1 MTNGLMRNIITVLEI
16 DSLLFKRNGQMKWCN
31 LMMMWRSDL
40 DDEDLENCIC
50 DGDCSDCYYCEDV
63 KPRESEEKA

>member
-1 MTNGLMRNIITVLEI
+1 
-16 DSLLFKRNGQMKWCN
+16 MKWCN
-31 LMMMWRSDL
+31 LMMMWCSDM

-63 KPRESEEKA
+63 KPRESEENQDD